1 MGLSRIAR
9 AYSRQSTQKFIQTGI
24 STGTFPKVLV
34 HNGSTNDK
42 TVVGMQTQS
51 DTLQFLDDD
60 SVDGVA
66 DEPVWRLL
74 VIDDEPDV
82 HRATTFALAGV
93 KILGRPLQFLHAY
106 SAAEATQ
113 LLRVESEIAVV
124 LLDVVMEREDAG
136 LALIKTIRQELK
148 LSELRIIL
156 RTGQPGYAPEIE
168 TIHDFD
174 INDYKTKSEL
184 TRTKL
189 YATIT
194 AALRAYEQIRKL
206 DELAFYDHLCSL
218 PNRNKFIDLGDERI
232 LSGAFDDD
240 VIAILDVDDFSE
252 INDALG
258 HQQGD
263 RLLQA
268 VAERLKLELGTQ
280 VVLARIGSDTF
291 GLMGSSKVVDPVSI
305 LAMFRTPFVV
315 QDDSMVV
322 TATMGLTRL
331 LCDGI
336 VGRDALKDANIAL
349 KLAKKNRRGSF
360 VTFSAEMGFDIRERV
375 RLLQA
380 LRHAVESERL
390 FVVYQPQVNLINGNV
405 VGVEALLRW
414 RNEDGT
420 FVPPDRFIP
429 LAEASGMIVAIG
441 DWVLRVSCHELLGL
455 QAMGLPDLRMSVNVS
470 QIQFRHPEF
479 LVKLKAA
486 LVDTGIR
493 PECLE
498 LEITESVAMED
509 PDFMLEILLAVREL
523 GISIAIDDF
532 GTGYSSLSHLRQ
544 LPIDRL
550 KIDRAFVSELSQ
562 EVSSGHIASMVIE
575 LGRNLNLTVIAEGI
589 EEAVQAEALLRLGCH
604 EGQGYL
610 YAKPLTSLQLQD
622 WLRERAATS

>member
-1 MGLSRIAR
+1 MH
-9 AYSRQSTQKFIQTGI
+9 T
-24 STGTFPKVLV
+24 
-34 HNGSTNDK
+34 D
-42 TVVGMQTQS
+42 S
-51 DTLQFLDDD
+51 DTLHFLE
-60 SVDGVA
+60 
-66 DEPVWRLL
+66 DESESESTKELVWRLM
-74 VIDDEPDV
+74 VVDDEPDV
-82 HRATTFALAGV
+82 HRATTFALSGV

-106 SAAEATQ
+106 SAAEATEM
-113 LLRVESEIAVV
+113 LRNEQEVAVV

-136 LALIKTIRQELK
+136 LALVKTIRQELK
-148 LSELRIIL
+148 LAELRIIL

-189 YATIT
+189 YATVT

-206 DELAFYDHLCSL
+206 DELAFYDRLSRL
-218 PNRNKFIDLGDERI
+218 PNRNKFIDLSDER
-232 LSGAFDDD
+232 LASGLHKDD
-240 VIAILDVDDFSE
+240 VIAILDIDDFSE

-268 VAERLKLELGTQ
+268 VADRLKFELGPK

-291 GLMGSSKVVDPVSI
+291 GLMGTNAVVDPPRV
-305 LAMFRTPFVV
+305 LAMFREPFVV

-322 TATMGLTRL
+322 TATMGMTKHLGEGVT
-331 LCDGI
+331 
-336 VGRDALKDANIAL
+336 GRDALKDANIAL
-349 KLAKKNRRGSF
+349 KRAKKSRRGSY
-360 VTFSAEMGFDIRERV
+360 VTFSAEMGSDIRERV
-375 RLLQA
+375 RLLQS
-380 LRHAVESERL
+380 LRSAVESERL
-390 FVVYQPQVNLINGNV
+390 FIVYQPQVNLGLKGDV
-405 VGVEALLRW
+405 VGVEALIRW

-441 DWVLRVSCHELLGL
+441 DWVLRMSCHELVRLQALGL
-455 QAMGLPDLRMSVNVS
+455 PNLRMSVNVS

-479 LVKLKAA
+479 IDKLNAA
-486 LVDTGIR
+486 LIDTGIN
-493 PECLE
+493 PKCLE

-509 PDFMLEILLAVREL
+509 ADFMLETLHMVREL

-550 KIDRAFVSELSQ
+550 KIDRAFVSELNQ
-562 EVSSGHIASMVIE
+562 QVSGGHIASMVVE

-589 EEAVQAEALLRLGCH
+589 EDEAQAETLLRMGCH

-610 YAKPLTSLQLQD
+610 YAKPMVPQQLKE
-622 WLRERAATS
+622 WLLARLASR

>member
-1 MGLSRIAR
+1 MH
-9 AYSRQSTQKFIQTGI
+9 TDT
-24 STGTFPKVLV
+24 
-34 HNGSTNDK
+34 
-42 TVVGMQTQS
+42 
-51 DTLQFLDDD
+51 DTLHFLDDEGEA
-60 SVDGVA
+60 GVSA
-66 DEPVWRLL
+66 GLVWRLM

-113 LLRVESEIAVV
+113 LLRTEPEVAVV

-136 LALIKTIRQELK
+136 LALVKTIRQDLR
-148 LSELRIIL
+148 LTELRIIL

-189 YATIT
+189 YATVT
-194 AALRAYEQIRKL
+194 AAVRAYEQIRKL
-206 DELAFYDHLCSL
+206 DQLAFYDRLCSL
-218 PNRNKFIDLGDERI
+218 PNRNKFIDLSDERL
-232 LSGAFDDD
+232 LSDQYPSDA
-240 VIAILDVDDFSE
+240 IAILDIDDFSE

-268 VAERLKLELGTQ
+268 VAERLKQELGGD
-280 VVLARIGSDTF
+280 VILARLGGDTF
-291 GLMGSSKVVDPVSI
+291 GLMGASSLLDPLTV
-305 LAMFRTPFVV
+305 LDLFRSPFKV

-322 TATMGLTRL
+322 TATMGLTQEL
-331 LCDGI
+331 GGGI
-336 VGRDALKDANIAL
+336 AGRDALKDANIAL

-360 VTFSAEMGFDIRERV
+360 VMFSAQMGADIRERV

-390 FVVYQPQVNLINGNV
+390 FVVYQPQVNLTSGKL
-405 VGVEALLRW
+405 VGVEALIRW

-420 FVPPDRFIP
+420 YVPPDRFIP

-441 DWVLRVSCHELLGL
+441 DWVLRVSCMELARL
-455 QAMGLPDLRMSVNVS
+455 QALGLPDLRMSVNVS

-479 LVKLKAA
+479 LEKLRSA
-486 LVDTGIR
+486 LTDTGIN
-493 PECLE
+493 PKCLE

-509 PDFMLEILLAVREL
+509 PDFMLETLHKVRKMD
-523 GISIAIDDF
+523 ISIAIDDF

-550 KIDRAFVSELSQ
+550 KIDRAFVTELNSA
-562 EVSSGHIASMVIE
+562 VLGGHIASMVIE

-589 EEAVQAEALLRLGCH
+589 EKEEQAQTLLRMGCH

-610 YAKPLTSLQLQD
+610 YAKPMTAPHLVQWIQA
-622 WLRERAATS
+622 RGI